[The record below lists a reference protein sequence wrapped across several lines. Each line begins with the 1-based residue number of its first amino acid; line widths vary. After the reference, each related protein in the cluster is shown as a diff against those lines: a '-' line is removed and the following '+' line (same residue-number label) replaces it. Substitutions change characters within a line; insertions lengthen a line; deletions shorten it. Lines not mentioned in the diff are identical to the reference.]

1 VIAASGLTIGRVAK
15 ETGVPPKTIRYYESI
30 GLLSAPKRTANGYR
44 VYDRRAIEILKF
56 VKRARELGFPVE
68 EVAQL
73 LALWSNTKRPSAE
86 VKALA
91 ARHIARVEMKIAELE
106 SLRRVLTDLSHRCH
120 GDARP
125 DCPILD
131 ELAGESHQHAHPGR
145 LSR

>member
-1 VIAASGLTIGRVAK
+1 MTPPSGLAIGQVAK
-15 ETGVPPKTIRYYESI
+15 QTGVSPKTIRYYESV
-30 GLLSAPKRTANGYR
+30 GLLPVPRRARNGYR
-44 VYDRRAIEILKF
+44 VYDQRAVEMLRF
-56 VKRARELGFPVE
+56 VKRARELGFPLE

-91 ARHIARVEMKIAELE
+91 ARHIARVERKLAELE
-106 SLRRVLTDLSHRCH
+106 SLRRVLTDLAHRCH

-131 ELAGESHQHAHPGR
+131 ELTGESHHAHPGR
-145 LSR
+145 VSR